1 MSTFESPAGL
11 TRRSALAGLL
21 TVPFAGLANGCAPI
35 SRNDDETPDARIAL
49 VYRGPAGCAGCSE
62 TLAERLSQSPLG
74 MDVAF
79 IGPHEEFPL
88 KSSALSGVALYAQ
101 PGGGDDIR
109 AAAQSFP
116 ADFIRGVSGFVATG
130 GSYLGICMGAYLA
143 GSEGFGF
150 FSESV
155 EGEVG
160 VPDFPVEDGTD
171 DVVAVTWGDTL
182 RWTYFQEGA
191 RLPAAGAEV
200 YARYETG
207 DLAAACYRFGD
218 GSVGLIGPH
227 PEADATWF
235 EDADLFDQDGDDW
248 RYALPLVKRILS

>member
-1 MSTFESPAGL
+1 
-11 TRRSALAGLL
+11 
-21 TVPFAGLANGCAPI
+21 
-35 SRNDDETPDARIAL
+35 
-49 VYRGPAGCAGCSE
+49 
-62 TLAERLSQSPLG
+62 

-116 ADFIRGVSGFVATG
+116 ADFIRGVSDFVATG

-160 VPDFPVEDGTD
+160 VPDFPVKDSTD

-191 RLPAAGAEV
+191 RLPVGGAEA
-200 YARYETG
+200 YAHYETG

-235 EDADLFDQDGDDW
+235 EDADLSDQDGDDW

>member
-1 MSTFESPAGL
+1 MSTFESPARC
-11 TRRSALAGLL
+11 TRRSVLAGLL
-21 TVPFAGLANGCAPI
+21 TLPFGALANGCAPI
-35 SRNDDETPDARIAL
+35 STNEDETADVRMAL
-49 VYRGPAGCAGCSE
+49 VYRGSAGCAGCSE
-62 TLAERLSQSPLG
+62 TLAERLSQAPLG

-79 IGPHEEFPL
+79 IGPNEEFSL
-88 KSSALSGVALYAQ
+88 SASSLSGVALYAQ

-116 ADFIRGVSGFVATG
+116 ADFIRGVSDFVATG

-150 FSESV
+150 LSESV
-155 EGEVG
+155 EGEVN
-160 VPDFPVEDGTD
+160 VPDFPVTD
-171 DVVAVTWGDTL
+171 SADEVVAVTWGDTL

-191 RLPAAGAEV
+191 RLPRDGAEA
-200 YARYETG
+200 YAHYETG

-235 EDADLFDQDGDDW
+235 EDADLIDPDGDDW
-248 RYALPLVKRILS
+248 RYALPLVRRILG